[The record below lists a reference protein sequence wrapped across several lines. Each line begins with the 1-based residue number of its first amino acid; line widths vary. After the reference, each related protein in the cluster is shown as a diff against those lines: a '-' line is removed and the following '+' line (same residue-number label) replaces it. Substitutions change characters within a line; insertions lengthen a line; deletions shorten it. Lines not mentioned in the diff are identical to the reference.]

1 VENAD
6 TLLALDREYGGFRRY
21 LRSFEDLDALQRDLV
36 KRFKFLG
43 RTCAYFFPCVCG
55 RRFRRTRSGWLAT
68 ASDREA
74 GPRGPDVYHPPV
86 GKLGPVARAVLTF
99 TLLGLL
105 VLVLVGVSGTLV
117 LRRLATDQAIS
128 EALDFT
134 EFASRV
140 VQRRVTDELIAGEAR
155 ASAAIAGV
163 VFDAVLHDPVVR
175 VKIWTA
181 DGTIVYS
188 DESRLIGETYELGN
202 DELEAIETGGV
213 TAELSDLEAP
223 ENRFDRGHG
232 DLLEVYTSIE
242 TPGGTP
248 LLFETY
254 QRFSSIANSQS
265 RLLTSFAPVLVV
277 ALVAFAAI
285 EIPLAWAL
293 ARRVQRAQADR
304 ERYLQRAVDA
314 SDRERRRIAGDLH
327 DGPVQDLAGLAM
339 RLSAAA
345 ESTDDDAAHETL
357 SDAAGATRAS
367 IRTLRSA
374 VVGVYPPN
382 LQQAG
387 LGPALSDLTARL
399 QQEGLAVILVVDPPT
414 GFDPDVDALL
424 YRACQE
430 ALRNVDEHARAT
442 RVEVTVRRDGPR
454 AVLEVADDG
463 RGIEPD
469 EASRARQA
477 GHVGLQIL
485 EDLVRDAGGSLA
497 LLSRDGGGT
506 VMRVEVPT

>member
-1 VENAD
+1 VN
-6 TLLALDREYGGFRRY
+6 R
-21 LRSFEDLDALQRDLV
+21 
-36 KRFKFLG
+36 
-43 RTCAYFFPCVCG
+43 P
-55 RRFRRTRSGWLAT
+55 
-68 ASDREA
+68 
-74 GPRGPDVYHPPV
+74 
-86 GKLGPVARAVLTF
+86 GPVARAVLTF
-99 TLLGLL
+99 VLLGLV
-105 VLVLVGVSGTLV
+105 VLALVGVAGTLV

-128 EALDFT
+128 QARDFT

-140 VQRRVTDELIAGEAR
+140 VQRRLTDGLIDGDAG
-155 ASAAIAGV
+155 ASAAIASV

-188 DESRLIGETYELGN
+188 DESRLIGETYHLGA
-202 DELEAIETGGV
+202 DEREALESGGV
-213 TAELSDLEAP
+213 TADLSDLQAP
-223 ENRFDRGHG
+223 ENRFERGHG
-232 DLLEVYTSIE
+232 DLLEVYTGIR
-242 TPGGTP
+242 TPSDTP

-254 QRFSSIANSQS
+254 QRFSSIASSQS
-265 RLLTSFAPVLVV
+265 RLLTTFAPVLVV

-293 ARRVQRAQADR
+293 ARRVQSAQADR

-345 ESTDDDAAHETL
+345 DRAEDPASRDAL
-357 SDAAGATRAS
+357 DVAAAATRAS

-387 LGPALSDLTARL
+387 LAPALSDLTARL
-399 QQEGLAVILVVDPPT
+399 QQEGLEVALEVDPPD
-414 GFDPDVDALL
+414 GFGPDVDAIV

-430 ALRNVDEHARAT
+430 ALRNVAAHAHAS
-442 RVEVTVRRDGPR
+442 RVEVVVRRDGAL

-463 RGIEPD
+463 GGVREQ
-469 EASRARQA
+469 EAERAHEE
-477 GHVGLQIL
+477 GHVGLEIL
-485 EDLVRDAGGSLA
+485 REIVRDAGGSLA
-497 LLSRDGGGT
+497 LRPREGGGT

>member
-1 VENAD
+1 M
-6 TLLALDREYGGFRRY
+6 
-21 LRSFEDLDALQRDLV
+21 S
-36 KRFKFLG
+36 
-43 RTCAYFFPCVCG
+43 
-55 RRFRRTRSGWLAT
+55 
-68 ASDREA
+68 
-74 GPRGPDVYHPPV
+74 
-86 GKLGPVARAVLTF
+86 KLGPVARAVLTF
-99 TLLGLL
+99 VVLGLV
-105 VLVLVGVSGTLV
+105 VLAAVGVAGTLV
-117 LRRLATDQAIS
+117 LRRLATDQAI
-128 EALDFT
+128 AQARDFT

-140 VQRRVTDELIAGEAR
+140 VEGRLTDELIAGDAE
-155 ASAAIAGV
+155 ASAAIASV
-163 VFDAVLHDPVVR
+163 VVTAGLLHDPVVR

-188 DESRLIGETYELGN
+188 DESRLIGETYELGG

-213 TAELSDLEAP
+213 TAELSDLQAP

-232 DLLEVYTSIE
+232 DLLEVYTKIE
-242 TPGGTP
+242 TPDGTP

-254 QRFSSIANSQS
+254 QRFSSIASSQS
-265 RLLTSFAPVLVV
+265 DLLTTFAPVLLV

-345 ESTDDDAAHETL
+345 ESTDDTAARDTL
-357 SDAAGATRAS
+357 SDAAGAARAS

-374 VVGVYPPN
+374 VVGVYPAN

-399 QQEGLAVILVVDPPT
+399 QQEGLAVTLEVDPPT
-414 GFDPDVDALL
+414 GFDPDVDALI

-430 ALRNVDEHARAT
+430 GLRNVDEHARAT
-442 RVEVTVRRDGPR
+442 RVEVTVRPDGAR

-463 RGIEPD
+463 RGIRPE
-469 EASRARQA
+469 EASRARED

-497 LLSRDGGGT
+497 LLPRDGGGT